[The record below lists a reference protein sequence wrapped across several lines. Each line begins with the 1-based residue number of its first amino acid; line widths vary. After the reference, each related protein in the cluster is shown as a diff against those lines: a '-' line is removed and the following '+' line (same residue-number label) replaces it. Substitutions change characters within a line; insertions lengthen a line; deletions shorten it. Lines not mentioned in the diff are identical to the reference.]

1 MVNRFG
7 NETYTEMEWGGA
19 IASMGR
25 LVDIRNFPDVAAD
38 VLPGKRVAFLGRG
51 FQGNPKALNPEIIGA
66 LAFWT
71 KGPVEL
77 LIEHPGLREVLEIYN
92 QSQAVVGL
100 HAILI

>member
-1 MVNRFG
+1 MTNNFG
-7 NETYTEMEWGGA
+7 HETYAKEEWNGA

-38 VLPGKRVAFLGRG
+38 VLLGKRLAFLGRG
-51 FQGNPKALNPEIIGA
+51 YKHEAKALDPEIIGA

-77 LIEHPGLREVLEIYN
+77 LVEHSGLGG
-92 QSQAVVGL
+92 S
-100 HAILI
+100 